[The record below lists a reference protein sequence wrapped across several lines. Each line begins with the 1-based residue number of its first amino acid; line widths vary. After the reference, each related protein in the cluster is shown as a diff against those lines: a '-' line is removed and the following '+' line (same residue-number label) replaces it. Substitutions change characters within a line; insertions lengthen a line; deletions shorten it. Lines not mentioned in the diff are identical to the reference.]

1 MTEVLAGAPD
11 EVVTNAIVQM
21 VSLTPFG
28 HTGNLALITLDNG
41 ADHNRPSTFGAASL
55 TSLSNAIDEAQ
66 KSDAVAIA
74 VTGKPFIFAAGADL
88 SAMSFLKDKSQ
99 AIAIGDLGHDV
110 FLKLHESKKPTF
122 AFINGLALGGGL
134 EVGLNCHYRTLAS
147 TAFTGLP
154 ECFLGLVPGWG
165 GATLLPKLVGPENAV
180 QVIIVN
186 ALNNNTMMKSKD
198 ALSLGV
204 VDAVF
209 EPSDFLE
216 NSVKF
221 AANVL
226 NGKNKIER
234 KDFSKDSAAFEKAIA
249 TGKAAVAK
257 KYSGAQIPS
266 PLAALDLIK
275 AAQSN
280 SVRDGF
286 AAETKVL
293 ADLVMSDSLRASL
306 YSFNLIQKKR
316 KKVEGAP
323 KPALARKVT
332 KVGVVGAGLM
342 ASQLA
347 LLMLRNL
354 KVPVVITDIDQERVD
369 KGLSWIKSEIQKLVD
384 KKRLGSEAA
393 TRLLSN
399 ISGSVDKKVFAN
411 CDFVIEAIFEELA
424 LKQKLFKELEAII
437 TPECVLATNTSSLS
451 VEAMSEGLKNPE
463 RVVGFHFFNPVA
475 VMPLLEVARTTKT
488 DDATTAT
495 AINVGKELKK
505 TMVIVKDA
513 PAFVVNRLLTRFMG
527 EVTDAMDEG
536 TPYEVADA
544 AMAPLGF
551 PMSSLELLGLVGPGV
566 ALHVS
571 ETLNKN
577 LGPRYKVSPTMQRF
591 VKEGVKTFYVKDA
604 NGLNIVNPAALAALE
619 KGNSASTADQV
630 RKRALEALATEA
642 KMMLDEGVV
651 ATPQEIDICM
661 LLGSGWPM
669 HLGGILPYLD
679 REGISEAVC
688 GVRFHPKSLN
698 NSEIVLAMPP
708 CLIPS
713 SNTTTF
719 LYRCAIVIKALG
731 SGLTHLGSMT
741 VTPTPSR

>member
-1 MTEVLAGAPD
+1 MSEVLAGAPD
-11 EVVTNAIVQM
+11 EVVTNAILRM
-21 VSLTPFG
+21 VSLSPFG
-28 HTGNLALITLDNG
+28 HNGELALITLDNG
-41 ADHNRPSTFGAASL
+41 ADHTRPNTFGPASL
-55 TSLSNAIDEAQ
+55 NALSGAIDQAQ
-66 KSDAVAIA
+66 KTDAVAIA

-88 SAMSFLKDKSQ
+88 SGVGAVKDISV
-99 AIAIGDLGHDV
+99 ATAFGDLGHEV

-165 GATLLPKLVGPENAV
+165 GATLLPKLIGPENAV
-180 QVIIVN
+180 QVIILN
-186 ALNNNTMMKSKD
+186 SLNNNTMMKAKD
-198 ALSLGV
+198 ALGLGV

-216 NSVKF
+216 HSVKF
-221 AANVL
+221 VAEVL
-226 NGKNKIER
+226 NGKKKIER
-234 KDFSKDSAAFEKAIA
+234 KDFSKDSAGFEKAIA

-257 KYSGAQIPS
+257 KYSGAQIAS
-266 PLAALDLIK
+266 PLAALELVK
-275 AAQSN
+275 AAQTN
-280 SVRDGF
+280 SVRDGY

-293 ADLVMSDSLRASL
+293 AELVMSDALRASL

-323 KPALARKVT
+323 KPALARKIT

-354 KVPVVITDIDQERVD
+354 KVPVVITDLDQERVD
-369 KGLSWIKSEIQKLVD
+369 KGLAWIKAEIQKLVD
-384 KKRLGSEAA
+384 KKRLNPEGAA
-393 TRLLSN
+393 RLLGN
-399 ISGSVDKKVFAN
+399 ISGSVDQKVFAN
-411 CDFVIEAIFEELA
+411 ADFVIEAIFEELS
-424 LKQKLFKELEAII
+424 LKQKLFKDLEAIV
-437 TPECVLATNTSSLS
+437 TPECILATNTSSLS

-475 VMPLLEVARTTKT
+475 IMPLLEVARTTKT
-488 DDATTAT
+488 DDVTTAT
-495 AINVGKELKK
+495 AINIGKDLKK

-527 EVTDAMDEG
+527 EVTDSMDEG
-536 TPYEVADA
+536 TPHEVADA

-566 ALHVS
+566 ALHVA

-577 LGPRYKVSPTMQRF
+577 LGPRYKISPTMQRF
-591 VKEGVKTFYVKDA
+591 VKEGVRTFYVK
-604 NGLNIVNPAALAALE
+604 NEQGLNVVNPAALALLE
-619 KGNSASTADQV
+619 KGSKASTADQV
-630 RKRALEALATEA
+630 RRRALEALATEA

-651 ATPQEIDICM
+651 STPQEIDICM

-688 GVRFHPKSLN
+688 GVRFHPKGVASL
-698 NSEIVLAMPP
+698 P
-708 CLIPS
+708 
-713 SNTTTF
+713 
-719 LYRCAIVIKALG
+719 
-731 SGLTHLGSMT
+731 
-741 VTPTPSR
+741 

>member
-1 MTEVLAGAPD
+1 
-11 EVVTNAIVQM
+11 M

-41 ADHNRPSTFGAASL
+41 ADHNRPNTFGPASL
-55 TSLSNAIDEAQ
+55 AALSNAIDEAQ

-226 NGKNKIER
+226 SGKNKIER
-234 KDFSKDSAAFEKAIA
+234 KDFSKDSAGFEKAIA

-369 KGLSWIKSEIQKLVD
+369 KGLTWIKSEIQKLVD

-411 CDFVIEAIFEELA
+411 CDFIIEAIFEELA

-527 EVTDAMDEG
+527 EVTDAIDEG

-591 VKEGVKTFYVKDA
+591 VKDGVKTFYVKDA
-604 NGLNIVNPAALAALE
+604 NGLNTVNPAALAALE
-619 KGNSASTADQV
+619 KGNSASTAEQV

-688 GVRFHPKSLN
+688 GVRFHPKGVASL
-698 NSEIVLAMPP
+698 P
-708 CLIPS
+708 
-713 SNTTTF
+713 
-719 LYRCAIVIKALG
+719 
-731 SGLTHLGSMT
+731 
-741 VTPTPSR
+741 